1 MKSFKGRVPQ
11 LLRHPNGA
19 SVIDDAY
26 NAAYPAQRN
35 AMAAEF
41 YGKEFTLFEV
51 SYGVPLN
58 VVQLLVFFSRGCFSC
73 QWRSE
78 LDWVFA
84 EGKKSVNWDWL
95 THGTSGSSSLT
106 CQSFEP
112 REPDVM
118 ERLLRA
124 RGVCRR
130 R

>member
-58 VVQLLVFFSRGCFSC
+58 VVQLLVFFSCGCFSC